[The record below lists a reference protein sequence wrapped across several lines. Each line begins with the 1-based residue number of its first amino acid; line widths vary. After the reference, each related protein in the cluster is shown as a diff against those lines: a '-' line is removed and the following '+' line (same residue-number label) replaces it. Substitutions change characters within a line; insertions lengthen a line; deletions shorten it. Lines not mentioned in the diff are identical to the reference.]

1 MKNLKEVNGK
11 KVEKSY
17 INENGSIILILHDN
31 IGSALIGCKYNAE
44 TKTTLNT
51 KTYWLDDYE
60 MDFIKTVYAIYK
72 DYKNL

>member
-17 INENGSIILILHDN
+17 TNEAGSTILILHDN
-31 IGSALIGCKYNAE
+31 IGCALIGCKYSAE
-44 TKTTLNT
+44 TQTTLNT
-51 KTYWLDDYE
+51 KIYWLDDYE
-60 MDFIKTVYAIYK
+60 MNFIKTVHAIYK

>member
-17 INENGSIILILHDN
+17 INERGSTILILHDN
-31 IGSALIGCKYNAE
+31 IGSALIGCKYNPE
-44 TKTTLNT
+44 TNTTLNT